1 MDSVKIYNF
10 RGRGI
15 GTIVCEDCNDI
26 LRFARESN
34 IRVLYLQPMCVG
46 VKNGIKVY
54 SDKFDMLQM
63 SHSALKEFYFL
74 NNFAKEHFK
83 VIIYP

>member
-1 MDSVKIYNF
+1 MDLVKIYNF
-10 RGRGI
+10 RGRRI
-15 GTIVCEDCNDI
+15 GTIECDDCIDI

-34 IRVLYLQPMCVG
+34 IRVLFLQPMCVG
-46 VKNGIKVY
+46 VKNGMQVY
-54 SDKFDMLQM
+54 SEKFDMLQM
-63 SHSALKEFYFL
+63 SQAALKDFYFL